1 MNIEMQIIRE
11 VNIQAQNFYDDA
23 IGFGNHAAYALR
35 REHRSQLTG
44 LENIANSALKVAD
57 ILDYI
62 KRQTAR
68 SKESEGWRQSFPQA
82 ANQREAFGPALLRYL
97 EEELPKKCK
106 SIARRL
112 GIGDQTDE
120 DRQLRRS
127 IYLHLIRQFVR
138 QMVIQYEYWL
148 TVGNGKKGA

>member
-11 VNIQAQNFYDDA
+11 VNIQAQNFHDDA

-35 REHRSQLTG
+35 KEHRSQLTG

-68 SKESEGWRQSFPQA
+68 SKEWQSGFSQDG
-82 ANQREAFGPALLRYL
+82 NLQEAFGPALLRYM
-97 EEELPKKCK
+97 EEELLKMRN
-106 SIARRL
+106 SIASRL
-112 GIGDQTDE
+112 KIGDKSDE

-148 TVGNGKKGA
+148 IFRNEKKGA